1 MARVNSTDAERDAV
15 RTVANLMATA
25 ARTAPK
31 ARGVDAI
38 DTLIVEGRDLEAL
51 AEAMDECASGRP
63 AIVEAAFH
71 RDADSLRKSACAML
85 LSVTGEPK
93 KPENPFD
100 CGACGFSTCQALVKA
115 RANASGGEDFFG
127 PVCVYASLDLGVAL
141 GSAVKVASSHNI
153 DNRMMYTMGV
163 AAATLKW
170 MKGDVI
176 LGIPL
181 SSSGKNIYFDRG

>member
-1 MARVNSTDAERDAV
+1 MARVNSADAERESV
-15 RTVANLMATA
+15 MSVARLMATA

-38 DTLIVEGRDLEAL
+38 DTLIVEGQDLEAL
-51 AEAMDECASGRP
+51 AHAMDECASGRP
-63 AIVEAAFH
+63 SAVKAAFH
-71 RDADSLRKSACAML
+71 RDADSLRKSTCAIL

-100 CGACGFSTCQALVKA
+100 CGACGFSTCQALIKA
-115 RANASGGEDFFG
+115 RANASSKTDFFG

-141 GSAVKVASSHNI
+141 GSAVQIAGSHNI

-163 AAATLKW
+163 AAGTLNW

>member
-1 MARVNSTDAERDAV
+1 MTRVNSTDAERESV
-15 RTVANLMATA
+15 MSVARLMAVA

-38 DTLIVEGRDLEAL
+38 DTLIVEGQDLEAL
-51 AEAMDECASGRP
+51 ANAMDGCASGRP

-71 RDADSLRKSACAML
+71 RDADNVRNSTCAIL
-85 LSVTGEPK
+85 LSVTGAPK

-100 CGACGFSTCQALVKA
+100 CGACGFSTCEALIKA
-115 RANASGGEDFFG
+115 RAHSSGGKDFFG

-141 GSAVKVASSHNI
+141 GSAVKIASSHNI

-163 AAATLKW
+163 AAATLNW

-181 SSSGKNIYFDRG
+181 SSSGKNMYFDRG